1 MYFCTIKTRTF
12 YDMRAKQVIVA
23 VAAMMFVAAA
33 QGQGIMGG
41 HVTGNVQMDAQMS
54 RADSTIGATDVPEK
68 LLMNARADIL
78 YTNGDFSAGLRFE
91 AYQNPLL
98 GFDPQWQGQG
108 IAHYFVG
115 YNSKLLS
122 VTLGHFYEQFG
133 SGLILRT
140 YEDRY
145 LGLDN
150 ALFGINVAL
159 RPVEGV
165 TIKALAGKQRYYWE
179 LGDGIVRGV
188 DAEAN
193 IVQLVPS
200 LRDSKLRAIVG
211 AGFVSKYEDD
221 DIIGSATPGYRLKL
235 PLNSGAAAVRAELG
249 WGGWSLQGEYAR
261 KGQDPTVMNG
271 YTYKEGQVMTA
282 TLGYS
287 QRGFSASLQGRR
299 VENMSFKSMRII
311 SGQQLYINYLPAITR
326 QHTYA
331 FMTMYPYATNDMGEQ
346 GLQGDVM
353 WKVKKD
359 TWLGGKYGMDIHVN
373 SAIVCGLDT
382 TVIGG
387 AGTDGY
393 RVNGGFGPLLFGE
406 ATVELARK
414 LSKEVKLTLVYSYQA
429 FNPAV
434 EGEPSDLFHNN
445 IVVADVAWKVSK
457 KHALR
462 FEAEWMGSDSHRDV
476 AAGHTDPRL
485 GDWVMGLVE
494 WNIGSKW
501 FVSVSDQ
508 LAYNDGKGN
517 YYNVSVGFTSGATRL
532 QAGYGKQRRGM
543 LCIGG
548 VCREVPASNGLTFS
562 LTTSF

>member
-1 MYFCTIKTRTF
+1 MKLKKLF
-12 YDMRAKQVIVA
+12 MA
-23 VAAMMFVAAA
+23 VAATIMAAAA
-33 QGQGIMGG
+33 QGQGILGG
-41 HVTGNVQMDAQMS
+41 NVTGNVQMDAQMS
-54 RADSTIGATDVPEK
+54 RADSTIGASDMVDK
-68 LLMNARADIL
+68 MRLNARADIL
-78 YTNGDFSAGLRFE
+78 YTNGNFSGGLRFE
-91 AYQNPLL
+91 MYQNPLL
-98 GFDPQWQGQG
+98 GFDAEWRGQG
-108 IAHYFVG
+108 LANYFVA
-115 YNSKLLS
+115 YNTKRIS
-122 VTLGHFYEQFG
+122 VTAGWFYEQFG
-133 SGLILRT
+133 SGMILRA

-150 ALFGINVAL
+150 ALLGLNLTL
-159 RPVEGV
+159 RPIEGV
-165 TIKALAGKQRYYWE
+165 TIKALTGRQRHYWS
-179 LGDGIVRGV
+179 LGNGLVRGV
-188 DAEAN
+188 DGEVNVTEA
-193 IVQLVPS
+193 IKALQGG
-200 LRDSKLRAIVG
+200 KLRAIVG
-211 AGFVSKYEDD
+211 AGFVSKYEDED
-221 DIIGSATPGYRLKL
+221 YIAAEKPGYRLNL
-235 PLNSGAAAVRAELG
+235 PKNVGAAAVRAELG

-261 KGQDPTVMNG
+261 KGQDPSITNE
-271 YTYKEGQVMTA
+271 YTYREGEAITA

-287 QRGFSASLQGRR
+287 QKGFSASLQGKR
-299 VENMSFKSMRII
+299 VENMAFKSDRIVA
-311 SGQQLYINYLPAITR
+311 GQQLYINYLPAITR

-331 FMTMYPYATNDMGEQ
+331 FLTMYPYATNVMGEQ

-359 TWLGGKYGMDIHVN
+359 TWLGGKYGMDVHLN
-373 SAIVCGLDT
+373 SAVVCGLDT
-382 TVIGG
+382 TRIGG

-393 RVNGGFGPLLFGE
+393 RVNGGMGPLLYGD
-406 ATVELARK
+406 ASVELARK
-414 LSKEVKLTLVYSYQA
+414 LSKEVKVTLVYSYQV

-445 IVVADVAWKVSK
+445 IVVADVAWKVNK
-457 KHALR
+457 KHSLR
-462 FEAEWMGSDSHRDV
+462 FEGEWMGSDSHRDV
-476 AAGHTDPRL
+476 NAGHTDPRL

-517 YYNVSVGFTSGATRL
+517 YYNVSVGYTSGATRL

>member
-1 MYFCTIKTRTF
+1 MKLKKLF
-12 YDMRAKQVIVA
+12 MA
-23 VAAMMFVAAA
+23 VAATIMAAAA
-33 QGQGIMGG
+33 QGQGILGG
-41 HVTGNVQMDAQMS
+41 NVTGNVQMDAQMS
-54 RADSTIGATDVPEK
+54 RADSTIGASDMVDK
-68 LLMNARADIL
+68 MRLNARADIL
-78 YTNGDFSAGLRFE
+78 YTNGNFSGGLRFE
-91 AYQNPLL
+91 MYQNPLL
-98 GFDPQWQGQG
+98 GFDAEWRGQG
-108 IAHYFVG
+108 LANYFVA
-115 YNSKLLS
+115 YNTKRIS
-122 VTLGHFYEQFG
+122 VTAGWFYEQFG
-133 SGLILRT
+133 SGMILRA

-150 ALFGINVAL
+150 ALLGLNLTL
-159 RPVEGV
+159 RPIEGV
-165 TIKALAGKQRYYWE
+165 TIKALTGRQRHYWSLAGG
-179 LGDGIVRGV
+179 LVRGV
-188 DAEAN
+188 DGEVNVTEA
-193 IVQLVPS
+193 IKALQGG
-200 LRDSKLRAIVG
+200 KLRAIVG
-211 AGFVSKYEDD
+211 AGFVSKYEDED
-221 DIIGSATPGYRLKL
+221 YIAAEKPGYRLNL
-235 PLNSGAAAVRAELG
+235 PKNVGAAAVRAELG

-261 KGQDPTVMNG
+261 KGQDPSITNE
-271 YTYKEGQVMTA
+271 YTYREGEAITA

-287 QRGFSASLQGRR
+287 QKGFSASLQGKR
-299 VENMSFKSMRII
+299 VENMAFKSDRIVA
-311 SGQQLYINYLPAITR
+311 GQQLYINYLPAITR

-331 FMTMYPYATNDMGEQ
+331 FLTMYPYATNVMGEQ

-359 TWLGGKYGMDIHVN
+359 TWLGGKYGMDVHLN
-373 SAIVCGLDT
+373 SAVVCGLDT
-382 TVIGG
+382 TRIGG

-393 RVNGGFGPLLFGE
+393 RVNGGMGPLLYGD
-406 ATVELARK
+406 ASVELARK
-414 LSKEVKLTLVYSYQA
+414 LSKEVKVTLVYSYQV

-445 IVVADVAWKVSK
+445 IVVADVAWKVNK
-457 KHALR
+457 KHSLR
-462 FEAEWMGSDSHRDV
+462 FEGEWMGSDSHRDV
-476 AAGHTDPRL
+476 NAGHTDPRL

-517 YYNVSVGFTSGATRL
+517 YYNVSVGYTSGATRL